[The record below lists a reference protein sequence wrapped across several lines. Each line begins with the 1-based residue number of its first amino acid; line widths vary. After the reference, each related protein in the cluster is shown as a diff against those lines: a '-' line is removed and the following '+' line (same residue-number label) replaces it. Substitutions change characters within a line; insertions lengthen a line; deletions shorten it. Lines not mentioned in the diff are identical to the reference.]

1 MAFLVWEDKYSVG
14 IKEID
19 DQHKGLFDIIN
30 DLYEAIKLNKNKE
43 ILSDI
48 INKLVKYTEVHF
60 DAEELLMSLYKYPDL
75 EEHKRLHGKFT
86 SKVIEFR
93 DNFNP
98 TTLMTSLEVM
108 EFLKQWWMHHVL
120 DTDKQ
125 YSPFLLKKGLR

>member
-1 MAFLVWEDKYSVG
+1 MAFLTWEDKYSVG

-19 DQHKGLFDIIN
+19 EQHKGLFDIIN
-30 DLYEAIKLNKNKE
+30 ELYEAIKRNKNKE
-43 ILSDI
+43 ILTDI

-60 DAEELLMSLYKYPDL
+60 DAEELLMSLYKYPELD
-75 EEHKRLHGKFT
+75 EHKKQHGKFT
-86 SKVIEFR
+86 AKIIEFR